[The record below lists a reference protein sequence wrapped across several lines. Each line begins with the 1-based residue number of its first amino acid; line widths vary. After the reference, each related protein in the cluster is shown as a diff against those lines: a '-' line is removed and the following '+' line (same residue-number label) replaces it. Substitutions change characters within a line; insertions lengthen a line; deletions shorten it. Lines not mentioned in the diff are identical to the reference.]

1 MDIKLIGSP
10 KIVMTNTKSHHA
22 YFAWPTIAKLQNGK
36 ICVGASGY
44 RVEHICPFG
53 KGVLAFSEDN
63 GETYSEP
70 VPVFDTVLDDRD
82 VGLTVFGESGLIAT
96 SFNNTLEFQR
106 ENMPQTQECF
116 DYINSVSPEDEAEAL
131 GISFRISKDCGET
144 FGQIY
149 KSPVSSPHGPTVLND
164 GTVLW
169 VGRKLG
175 IHNHMEAYVI
185 NTENGEMTFRGDLGL
200 YNYDEFKDIYFY
212 EPHAVQ
218 LPDGKIICHLRAE
231 NKEETLFTLYQTVS
245 SDNGVSWSK
254 PQQIIR
260 DDSGAPAHLFIHSSG
275 TLISTFSHRSKP
287 YGIWAVFS
295 EDNGETWSEESVIF
309 EGKDTDDL
317 GYPSTIELSDGS
329 MITAFYTRENDFV
342 PAVIM
347 QQKWALIQKQKN
359 PL

>member
-1 MDIKLIGSP
+1 MNIKLIGSP
-10 KIVMTNTKSHHA
+10 KIVMTNTESHHA

-63 GETYSEP
+63 GETYSKP

-96 SFNNTLEFQR
+96 SFNNSLEFQR
-106 ENMPQTQECF
+106 ENMPQTKECI
-116 DYINSVSPEDEAEAL
+116 DYINSVSTQDEAEAL
-131 GISFRISKDCGET
+131 GISFRISEDYGET
-144 FGQIY
+144 FGPIY

-175 IHNHMEAYVI
+175 IHNHIETYVI
-185 NTENGEMTFRGDLGL
+185 NTENGEMTLRGEMGL
-200 YNYDEFKDIYFY
+200 YKYEEFNDIYFY
-212 EPHAVQ
+212 EPHAIQ
-218 LPDGKIICHLRAE
+218 LADGKIICHLRAE

-245 SDNGVSWSK
+245 YDNGVSWSK

-260 DDSGAPAHLFIHSSG
+260 DDSGAPAHLFMHSSG
-275 TLISTFSHRSKP
+275 TLVSTFSHRSKP

-295 EDNGETWSEESVIF
+295 KDNGESWSDESVIF

-317 GYPSTIELSDGS
+317 GYPSTIELADGS
-329 MITAFYTRENDFV
+329 MITAFYTRENDYV

-347 QQKWALIQKQKN
+347 QQKWFFDYN
-359 PL
+359 CE